1 MGDEELNE
9 LLLQVLARLRLHGYS
24 DGMSYATTV
33 DGEVIDVMVGRAR
46 RDEDEWKARAE
57 RAEENASHFGRRFVV
72 LCAHLGIDHTAEPE
86 ALRAAVPRSD
96 GAPCGCVARVEALL
110 REAEAYRSE
119 CDATAKAHFAKSER
133 ERDEDD
139 EVTDQ
144 QVDARAA
151 VQAYKNAVA
160 ALTATEERGATPSG
174 GEGER

>member
-1 MGDEELNE
+1 M
-9 LLLQVLARLRLHGYS
+9 
-24 DGMSYATTV
+24 
-33 DGEVIDVMVGRAR
+33 
-46 RDEDEWKARAE
+46 
-57 RAEENASHFGRRFVV
+57 
-72 LCAHLGIDHTAEPE
+72 
-86 ALRAAVPRSD
+86 PRSD

-160 ALTATEERGATPSG
+160 ALTATEERGASAPPPLNVEPGQQWRKFDDDVHTVERVWYAEHGPREADLVEFDDGTKYKRGLFDGKTFSLVAG
-174 GEGER
+174 VPDAAGEGEGR